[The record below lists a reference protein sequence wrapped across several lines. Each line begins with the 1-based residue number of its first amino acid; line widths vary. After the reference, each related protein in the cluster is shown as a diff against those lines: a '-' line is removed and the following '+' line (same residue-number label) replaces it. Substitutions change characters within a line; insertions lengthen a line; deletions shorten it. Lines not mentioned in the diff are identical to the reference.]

1 MTIYK
6 DLKIGSSVN
15 GTSQRYTYNITSS
28 VSSVSGADANGNTL
42 AYDSGFADVY
52 LNGVRLSGADITIT
66 SGNAVSFAS
75 NLSNGDV
82 VDIVAYGAFTVASVN
97 ADNLSSGTV
106 PDARITGAYTGITNL
121 TMSGDLTVDTDTL
134 FVDSSNNRVGIGT
147 NSPGFDFVVKDASG
161 ACTIRAENGA
171 DNKIVDLIADSTGGL
186 LRTIGS
192 YPLVF
197 NTNQTERG
205 RFDASGN
212 FLVGT
217 TSANPGI
224 GNTNT
229 GFSVTNGG
237 GQVGN
242 IAISQNGNYS
252 ANFNRNTS
260 DGNVVQISKD
270 GTVKHVITT
279 TRMGIGNGNPQN
291 KLDISALT
299 WDDGILI
306 KNTGNFNTGI
316 IADANRTGAGGGILN
331 LQGRWNGTEVTSILL
346 QTGSDTTNKDD
357 GEIVFR
363 TASAGTPTER
373 LRITSAGSV
382 GIGTS
387 SPQAVTEI
395 VGGTGDIKALRL
407 RTGDSTAG
415 NNSGIDFQVLSSPTQ
430 GNRSSKITLD
440 ADGANSTGSD
450 YFQFV
455 KNGGSNQ
462 KIFFPSND
470 LIFEGSSEHVRITS
484 AGRVGIG
491 ETSPDTTFHV
501 NGGSTVAKF
510 ERDSGTNGSLTIG
523 FPSTRATF
531 DASGDLSI
539 RNGGT
544 ERVRFH
550 SGGIISATQGIALG
564 VGTANTASN
573 VLDDYEEG
581 TWTPAVNSASG
592 FSTGATNYSG
602 TSAPRYT
609 KIGNRVFLQAQ
620 VQMGNSSGNVALD
633 DNIVITGLPFTPADV
648 ERNTVT
654 EYRYNNNV
662 AYMSS
667 YLTSSGSILSVVR
680 FLKGTTLR
688 NGGSINININY
699 TV

>member
-387 SPQAVTEI
+387 SPTSLLSIEASSPDIMFTDTS
-395 VGGTGDIKALRL
+395 GGT
-407 RTGDSTAG
+407 DSKKWRMFG
-415 NNSGIDFQVLSSPTQ
+415 LDSDFRI
-430 GNRSSKITLD
+430 GCRND
-440 ADGANSTGSD
+440 ANSSGQTALQIERSGATITN
-450 YFQFV
+450 FIF
-455 KNGGSNQ
+455 NTGGSER
-462 KIFFPSND
+462 I
-470 LIFEGSSEHVRITS
+470 RITS